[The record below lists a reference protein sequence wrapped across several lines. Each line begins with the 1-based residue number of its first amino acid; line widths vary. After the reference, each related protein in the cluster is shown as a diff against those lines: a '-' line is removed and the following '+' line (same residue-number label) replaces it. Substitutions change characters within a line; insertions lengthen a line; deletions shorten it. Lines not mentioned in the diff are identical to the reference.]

1 MNFPG
6 QTRKLIFLAVIVV
19 HVATAL
25 RFGYTDEAKEKPMFT
40 ETGHTVDELNLVK
53 SRVEKK
59 QAVLLDIRE
68 EDEWEEGHLQAA
80 RLVPLSRVKDGE
92 IPEDLLKLFPK
103 DRPIYLHCR
112 SGGRVLKCASVLKAK
127 GYDLRPLKAGFEQ
140 LAEFGFATAEPV
152 QKP

>member
-1 MNFPG
+1 MNFPRHT
-6 QTRKLIFLAVIVV
+6 QILMVVAVVV
-19 HVATAL
+19 LVTTAL
-25 RFGYTDEAKEKPMFT
+25 RPGYTNDAKEMPMFT
-40 ETGHTVDELNLVK
+40 ESGHTVDDLELVK
-53 SRVEKK
+53 SRVEMK
-59 QAVLLDIRE
+59 QAVLLDVRE
-68 EDEWEEGHLQAA
+68 EDEWEDGHLKAA

-92 IPEDLLKLFPK
+92 IQEALVMLFPK

-140 LAEFGFATAEPV
+140 LAEFGFETVEPV